1 MSKSGRVG
9 KSAKA
14 SASARKLARRG
25 STSSASSSSSLAL
38 QRSTAD
44 KRRFPT
50 PPVPASASLHNP
62 KAPRLARAESSGAAA
77 KPNKKRYL
85 ILGHKDTAPYQHDK
99 CLTNPP
105 GTPVEGQFDVV
116 LFPSM
121 KNVQSQV
128 FVLRKLRAL
137 AQDRARAQ
145 KKEKKSACEKAERQR
160 RQQEE
165 EERAE
170 LWEEQRR
177 RIYALNAIMT
187 QAESQ
192 VFTAFSQ
199 QCLQAQEKD
208 NHCSEEEG
216 DEKEDE
222 KKGEEDE
229 DQEDEDDEED

>member
-1 MSKSGRVG
+1 MFFASCVPSPKIGLVHRRRRRSQH
-9 KSAKA
+9 AKRQSDRGDNKVFA
-14 SASARKLARRG
+14 FPNSPCHTRPWVHACNTMAVIATACKPTLA
-25 STSSASSSSSLAL
+25 A
-38 QRSTAD
+38 
-44 KRRFPT
+44 
-50 PPVPASASLHNP
+50 
-62 KAPRLARAESSGAAA
+62 
-77 KPNKKRYL
+77 
-85 ILGHKDTAPYQHDK
+85 
-99 CLTNPP
+99 
-105 GTPVEGQFDVV
+105 
-116 LFPSM
+116 
-121 KNVQSQV
+121 
-128 FVLRKLRAL
+128 FVLPRPCFLL
-137 AQDRARAQ
+137 FT
-145 KKEKKSACEKAERQR
+145 
-160 RQQEE
+160 EE

-192 VFTAFSQ
+192 VFAAFSQ